1 MRFHDRSLL
10 GETGIHRSVPRKG
23 RAMDRLEAMSIVLAV
38 AEAGSLSAAARR
50 LNTPPATASRKITEL
65 EEHLRAKL
73 FDRSGRRLTFTDS
86 GLSYVAALKRILAD
100 PSEADRAASG
110 EFASPTGE
118 LIVSAPTELGRLH
131 LIPILAEFLRAYP
144 DIDVRLLLVERIVS
158 LPEAHVDLAVRVGV
172 LPDSRLIALRV
183 GTIRRVVC
191 ASPAYLEAR
200 GTPKTPED
208 LAGHDCIVYE
218 GFLGPDVWKFIRI
231 IRQDESPR
239 RTVQYPPFGGRRPDF
254 GSLIAS
260 GSDPSGTSDLEFS
273 ALRPYCQRVHGQ
285 RSLLASLGQNSTG
298 ALVPSSPSLQ
308 LLRTYPD
315 IGARTP

>member
-1 MRFHDRSLL
+1 
-10 GETGIHRSVPRKG
+10 
-23 RAMDRLEAMSIVLAV
+23 MDRLEAMSIVLAV

-65 EEHLRAKL
+65 EEQLRAKL
-73 FDRSGRRLTFTDS
+73 FDRSARKLTLTDS

-100 PSEADRAASG
+100 LSEADRAASG

-118 LIVSAPTELGRLH
+118 LIVTAPTELGRLH
-131 LIPILAEFLRAYP
+131 IIPILAEFLRAYP
-144 DIDVRLLLVERIVS
+144 DIDIRLLLVERIVS
-158 LPEAHVDLAVRVGV
+158 LPEAHVDLALRVGV

-218 GFLGPDVWKFIRI
+218 GFLGPDVWKFER
-231 IRQDESPR
+231 DGTDLAV
-239 RTVQYPPFGGRRPDF
+239 TVQPRLVVSNVHVGCDAARAGIGLTLAFSYQVKASIEEGTLTTVLDEFQPETLPVNFIYTAGRFMPIKLRAFLDF
-254 GSLIAS
+254 AAPRLKA
-260 GSDPSGTSDLEFS
+260 
-273 ALRPYCQRVHGQ
+273 R
-285 RSLLASLGQNSTG
+285 LA
-298 ALVPSSPSLQ
+298 
-308 LLRTYPD
+308 
-315 IGARTP
+315 